1 MSAGSRADSG
11 PKDRIQRKRGI
22 RAMNIQDDLCVVIET
37 AKPQEAGKRLGAYAA
52 ALAGGMKACT
62 EQKALDESSSE
73 KAEEDK

>member
-22 RAMNIQDDLCVVIET
+22 RTMNIQDDLRVVIET
-37 AKPQEAGKRLGAYAA
+37 EKPQEAGKRLGAYAA
-52 ALAGGMKACT
+52 ALAGGMKACAVQ
-62 EQKALDESSSE
+62 EASDESANE